1 MFINFTGNIEEMV
14 VDDFPIVKSRAS
26 RADYQTSQTT
36 WKVRMEAQDTRW
48 KERRDQIYEESIKSS
63 CINKGALCSLCQN
76 QQAFVRCQ
84 TCRYHL
90 CSNCDKTIHTKQV
103 THQRKCE
110 VNNCLHSL
118 QPTEFLTNEGNLE
131 TQSIIV
137 LFHLVVILVLIV
149 LIIYIFLLVFQKFH
163 CQCLFPTD
171 AIIALGLGAFNQ

>member
-1 MFINFTGNIEEMV
+1 MFKNFTGNIEEMV

-36 WKVRMEAQDTRW
+36 RKVRMKAQDTRW
-48 KERRDQIYEESIKSS
+48 KGKRDQIYEESIKSS
-63 CINKGALCSLCQN
+63 FINKGALCSLCQN

-103 THQRKCE
+103 THQQKCE
-110 VNNCLHSL
+110 VNHCLYSL
-118 QPTEFLTNEGNLE
+118 QYTEFLTNEGNLE

-137 LFHLVVILVLIV
+137 VFNLVVILVLIV